1 MLPKQR
7 IIRYVLLQE
16 LTENALFSFN
26 AKDRSDHR
34 QRCNLQRIR
43 QHTIVHEKGKKCT
56 VARSNGGFS
65 LSLGIQIP
73 VRIGDNRQ
81 SIEA

>member
-1 MLPKQR
+1 
-7 IIRYVLLQE
+7 
-16 LTENALFSFN
+16 
-26 AKDRSDHR
+26 
-34 QRCNLQRIR
+34 LQRIR